1 MVIIHSYFFSF
12 FKNKYLEGYDAGKT
26 HHIAPISENLGKIR
40 KRILLDQRTKEIFVE
55 IVLYFSFVI
64 LVLLVVLGH
73 SDVKQAFSVTKS
85 IEDIYVRT
93 YLDKNVQCFYKVI
106 QYVPI
111 YIHTYMHACLHPCM
125 HTCMHA

>member
-1 MVIIHSYFFSF
+1 M
-12 FKNKYLEGYDAGKT
+12 
-26 HHIAPISENLGKIR
+26 
-40 KRILLDQRTKEIFVE
+40 E

-93 YLDKNVQCFYKVI
+93 YLDKNVQYFYKVI
-106 QYVPI
+106 HYVPI
-111 YIHTYMHACLHPCM
+111 YIHTYIYTCNPTPIHAFLCMKVCVFFVLMHVFLA
-125 HTCMHA
+125 

>member
-1 MVIIHSYFFSF
+1 MVIIHSYFFF
-12 FKNKYLEGYDAGKT
+12 FFFNYSEGDDAGKT
-26 HHIAPISENLGKIR
+26 RHIAPISENLEKIR
-40 KRILLDQRTKEIFVE
+40 KKILLDQRTKEIFVE

-93 YLDKNVQCFYKVI
+93 YLDKNVQYFYKVI
-106 QYVPI
+106 QYIPI
-111 YIHTYMHACLHPCM
+111 YIHTYIHACLHLSM
-125 HTCMHA
+125 HTRIYV